1 MTEEGGAVF
10 SLRQRQPSLQ
20 MKHAMHCRGTAIIQS
35 WPDSKSSDD
44 AGRLEEFVD
53 EVLVM

>member
-20 MKHAMHCRGTAIIQS
+20 IKHAMHCWGTAIIQY

-53 EVLVM
+53 EALVM